1 MSSSPLRRIVN
12 PASLIVLSITW
23 GLMVAGATAL
33 MPPSVGTQE
42 PKSGTDHSTKN
53 SSVIVLTVASQAVRP
68 GARTKAAASQTW

>member
-12 PASLIVLSITW
+12 PASLIVLSVTW

-42 PKSGTDHSTKN
+42 LKTRTD
-53 SSVIVLTVASQAVRP
+53 SVAVLTAASQAVRP
-68 GARTKAAASQTW
+68 GARTKAAASRTW

>member
-12 PASLIVLSITW
+12 PASLIVLSVTW

-42 PKSGTDHSTKN
+42 LKARTDHSTRN
-53 SSVIVLTVASQAVRP
+53 SSVTVLTAASQAVRL
-68 GARTKAAASQTW
+68 GARTKAAASRTW